1 MQSLSSVSLPVGWND
16 AISTGH
22 AAFDELLGNTGGIYG
37 ARRGKVILLSAQ
49 SGTGKTRL
57 CLSFGKGMTENNPDL
72 IYGHFTGEQNNVA
85 LAAMG
90 KNMGIQ
96 FNERMM
102 ADDDCYW
109 PSIERKILEHKLD
122 VVVIDSFPMLSF
134 PMNLETKK
142 QLDTKQKAKMIA
154 KFASDNNVS
163 IILLN
168 HTDKKGNRGG
178 RNELMHLVDV
188 GYTLRSVPGGEAYD
202 NIKVVEFQPEKNR
215 EGTPVGRAFPFNGV
229 WDLDTPFEL
238 PGNTGNEGG
247 QTNGGKVAQR
257 KEWQKANLISNIIE
271 LGGTLDREALD
282 NEEFTVSG
290 MVKSGIIG
298 MLRDLTQKGELIAIR
313 DQNHEGRGQPPII
326 GWSIPENQEETET
339 EN

>member
-1 MQSLSSVSLPVGWND
+1 MMQSLSSVSLPNGWND
-16 AISTGH
+16 AISTGFE
-22 AAFDELLGNTGGIYG
+22 AFDELLGNTGGVYG

-57 CLSFGKGMTENNPDL
+57 CLTIGKGMTENNPNL

-90 KNMGIQ
+90 KSMGIE
-96 FNERMM
+96 FNDRMM

-109 PSIERKILEHKLD
+109 PSLERKIIEHKLD
-122 VVVIDSFPMLSF
+122 VIVIDSFPMLSF

-142 QLDTKQKAKMIA
+142 IPDTKQKLKQIN
-154 KFASDNNVS
+154 KFASDNNVN

-178 RNELMHLVDV
+178 RNEILHLCDV
-188 GYTLRSVPGGEAYD
+188 SYTLRSVPGGEAYD
-202 NIKVVEFQPEKNR
+202 NIKVVEFHPEKNR

-229 WDLDTPFEL
+229 WDLSSPFEL
-238 PGNTGNEGG
+238 PGNNGNEAG
-247 QTNGGKVAQR
+247 QTNNGKVAQR

-271 LGGTLDREALD
+271 LGSTLDREYID
-282 NEEFTVSG
+282 NDEFSVSG
-290 MVKSGIIG
+290 MVKSGIIS
-298 MLRDLTQKGELIAIR
+298 MLRELTQKGELIAIR
-313 DQNHEGRGQPPII
+313 DENHSGRGQPPII
-326 GWSIPENQEETET
+326 GWSIPEQQETKTQE
-339 EN
+339 